1 MVKRFIAFVF
11 AAAGVGLFF
20 LGGGY
25 ATLGFFA
32 LIAGLLVLVRPDG
45 GEANAE
51 ADNLRYG
58 DPSRDTTRSDYFMQD
73 PPDGGFGDG
82 GGPL

>member
-1 MVKRFIAFVF
+1 MIKKLIALTI
-11 AAAGVGLFF
+11 ALGGIALFF

-25 ATLGFFA
+25 ATLGFVS
-32 LIAGLLVLVRPDG
+32 LIVALLVLVRPDG
-45 GEANAE
+45 GTAA

-73 PPDGGFGDG
+73 PPGGGFGDG
-82 GGPL
+82 GGPV